1 MIMPASVTLPEG
13 PMEFF
18 NIVIVV
24 GLVITGLTAIPV
36 FTQMRHHPRGLHIL
50 FFAEMWER
58 FSYYGMRSILIFYLT
73 QHFVFSQGFASSQ
86 YGAYTSLVY
95 LMPLIG
101 GILADRYLGTRKAIA
116 FGALLLVAGH
126 LLMAA
131 EGNSASQTLRYQ
143 EAVYT
148 FEVDGRGD
156 LRRTFLPIG
165 DARCE
170 LNAPEDSGSACTINA
185 SETGDLVF
193 TGLPANAPI
202 PATIPKA
209 DYELGV
215 ADRNL
220 LFVGIF
226 YLALSLIIVGVGF
239 LKSNISAIVGQLY
252 PPGDPKR
259 DPGFTLYYY
268 GINLGAF
275 WATALCGLLGET
287 VGWWAGFGLAGVG
300 MAFGWLVFTRARLL
314 FWTKGPAQLPEN
326 VGRPPAPEDLKGKGL
341 FGLSKEYTIYLGG
354 IIAVGVVWML
364 VQSPP
369 AQILDGL
376 NDFTQSALGFMNLP
390 RQDHVHI
397 FYLLMLGSIVFL
409 GYIFYTMT
417 KVSKVEA
424 QRLGLALILVAAATV
439 FWTLFEQAGSSLSL
453 FADQNTQLPSDGFMT
468 VTASQTQ
475 SFNAGF
481 ILLFAPVFA
490 ALWAWLGSR
499 NLDPNPTLKFGLGI
513 IQVGVGFFMLVIGA
527 QFADGQFQVPIIFLI
542 LLYMFHTTGE
552 LFLSPVG
559 LSAISKLSVYKVL
572 STMMAIWFLSS
583 AWAQYIGGIIAGM
596 TETESVAGSALS
608 NEAALNASLDVFWI
622 LGWVGVSIGVVL
634 SLASFVLKHM
644 AHGAFTE
651 KTPEEL
657 AEQAAAASKPAE

>member
-1 MIMPASVTLPEG
+1 
-13 PMEFF
+13 MEFF

-131 EGNSASQTLRYQ
+131 EGNSASQTLKYQ
-143 EAVYT
+143 EDVYT

-185 SETGDLVF
+185 SEAGDLVF
-193 TGLPANAPI
+193 TGLPSNAPI

-215 ADRNL
+215 ADRNP

-453 FADQNTQLPSDGFMT
+453 FADQNTQLPSDGFLT

-622 LGWVGVSIGVVL
+622 LGWIGVGIGVLL
-634 SLASFVLKHM
+634 SLCSFVLKHM

>member
-1 MIMPASVTLPEG
+1 
-13 PMEFF
+13 MEFF
-18 NIVIVV
+18 NIVVVV

-95 LMPLIG
+95 LLPLIG
-101 GILADRYLGTRKAIA
+101 GILADRYLGTKKAIA

-131 EGNSASQTLRYQ
+131 EGNSASQTLKYAGQ
-143 EAVYT
+143 EYK

-156 LRRTFLPIG
+156 LRRTFLPVG

-170 LNAPEDSGSACTINA
+170 LNAAQDSGSTCTITA
-185 SETGDLVF
+185 SEAGDLVF
-193 TGLPANAPI
+193 AGLPADAAI

-209 DYELGV
+209 EYELGV
-215 ADRNL
+215 ADRNP

-275 WATALCGLLGET
+275 WATALCGLLGT
-287 VGWWAGFGLAGVG
+287 SVGWWAGFGLAGVG
-300 MAFGWLVFTRARLL
+300 MLFGWLVFTRRRLL
-314 FWTKGPAQLPEN
+314 FWTKGPAQLPDE
-326 VGRPPAPEDLKGKGL
+326 VGQPPESMDLQAKGL
-341 FGLSKEYTIYLGG
+341 LGLSKEWSIYVGG
-354 IIAVGVVWML
+354 FVAVGVVWLL

-397 FYLLMLGSIVFL
+397 FYLLMLGSVVFL
-409 GYIFYTMT
+409 GYIFYTMA
-417 KVSKVEA
+417 KVSKEEA

-453 FADQNTQLPSDGFMT
+453 FADQNTQLPSDGFFT
-468 VTASQTQ
+468 VTAAQTQ

-513 IQVGVGFFMLVIGA
+513 IQVGIGFFMLVIGA
-527 QFADGQFQVPIIFLI
+527 QFADAQFQVPIIFLI

-559 LSAISKLSVYKVL
+559 LSAISKLSVYRVL

-596 TETESVAGSALS
+596 TETESVAGRALS
-608 NEAALNASLDVFWI
+608 NEAALKASLDVFYI
-622 LGWVGVSIGVVL
+622 LGWVGVGIGVVL
-634 SLASFVLKHM
+634 ALASFVLKHM
-644 AHGAFTE
+644 AHGAFDEKMESADQIEPSPTE
-651 KTPEEL
+651 GGR
-657 AEQAAAASKPAE
+657 QAT

>member
-1 MIMPASVTLPEG
+1 
-13 PMEFF
+13 MEFF

-131 EGNSASQTLRYQ
+131 EGNSASQTLKYQ

-165 DARCE
+165 DTRCE

-185 SETGDLVF
+185 SEAGDLVF
-193 TGLPANAPI
+193 TGLPSNAPI

-215 ADRNL
+215 ADRNP

-453 FADQNTQLPSDGFMT
+453 FADQNTQLPSDGFLT

-622 LGWVGVSIGVVL
+622 LGWIGVGIGVLL
-634 SLASFVLKHM
+634 SLCSFVLKHM